1 MAVTQVKRKLR
12 VLRNRAAK
20 RRAMLKRGS
29 KMPPIKQVD
38 VEAIKK
44 EFAQKK
50 GDSAPATEANKE
62 EAAE

>member
-1 MAVTQVKRKLR
+1 MAVTKVQRKLR

-20 RRAMLKRGS
+20 RRAMLKRNS
-29 KMPPIKQVD
+29 KMPPIKRVD

-50 GDSAPATEANKE
+50 EDNTPATEENKE
-62 EAAE
+62 ENAE